1 MTVTT
6 TRRPRTRLLTV
17 QDVAADL
24 QLSTK
29 TIRRLIERG
38 ELPVHRVGRTVRISE
53 EDLLVFTARAK
64 VMPTPDYS

>member
-1 MTVTT
+1 MNVTT

-53 EDLLVFTARAK
+53 EDLLVFTARTK
-64 VMPTPDYS
+64 VVSTHDHS